1 MSTAA
6 RRTATLLILLA
17 AALAVLATTPR
28 PALASCIS
36 PPPLDEAIAQA
47 PMVFVGTV
55 EAVEHGGGVATFAV
69 EEVWVGDDLTRV
81 TVHGA
86 QEPGAVTSIDRTFM
100 AGERYLVFPM
110 PEGSVLK
117 DNSCTST
124 QVWSEELAAFR
135 PADARTVD
143 AGAAPGDAEESSTG
157 GAPWALV
164 GALAALVV
172 VGGATGIVLRR
183 R

>member
-1 MSTAA
+1 MSTTA
-6 RRTATLLILLA
+6 RRAAALLLMLA
-17 AALAVLATTPR
+17 AAMAVLVTTPR
-28 PALASCIS
+28 PAMASCIA
-36 PPPLDEAIAQA
+36 PPPLDQAIAQA

-55 EAVEHGGGVATFAV
+55 EAVEDGGAVATFAV

-81 TVHGA
+81 TVQGA
-86 QEPGAVTSIDRTFM
+86 QDFGSVTSVDRSFM
-100 AGERYLVFPM
+100 AGERYLVFPT

-117 DNSCTST
+117 DNSCSST

-143 AGAAPGDAEESSTG
+143 AGATGDAEEPPTSG
-157 GAPWALV
+157 VPWALV
-164 GALAALVV
+164 GALAALVA
-172 VGGATGIVLRR
+172 VGGATGFVLRR